1 MPKYFPEDDLIT
13 FLNRLDQEGEA
24 AVEERVKKIDE
35 SMDIF
40 KGKGWKSERSPYFL
54 YNVVESAIEDKI
66 GKLSESKPVIRVLP
80 SSEGLQGAADV
91 LQKSARSVW
100 DRQHMEYR
108 TERLGYLGATMGAA
122 FAVCAWEP
130 ESQEIEIF
138 DKDGRSVIFDPYV
151 QRPEAL
157 STGEYVRLEDWVPL
171 SILHEKY
178 PVRGSLV
185 KADAR
190 VSGFQV
196 SNINS
201 AVSMIRSA
209 FLRLRQ
215 GKEAPSKSP
224 IARAVRREYFVQD
237 RRKTIDDVGDL
248 QIVEGVTKWAETGKP
263 FPGGRRIIRCG
274 DIILSDTPNPYWD
287 AEFPLDMLS
296 WKVDLESAWGPD
308 EIQSVKRL
316 QEAINR
322 IGDAYTRNL
331 LINTVVR
338 VVMEAGALSPDER
351 NKISNQVGQFLE
363 VMPGRKIEFTTPPP
377 LPPDSVNFV
386 DRLIEYVRQKVG
398 ATTPPTQ
405 KRVPSIITG
414 PAIEGLQLMIETP
427 IRTAARRL
435 EDFYERLGK
444 KIISR
449 IFQYYESKRLL
460 HLVGDTGKWTK
471 FEFEREK
478 ILVDE
483 KGDPRS
489 SEDLRKAFKDFSF
502 VIEPGSSL
510 AITRVQRALMKYQ
523 LAQQGWVHPR
533 EVLLE
538 LNMENPD
545 EILKEARKAVEEGL
559 IKLDQRASAN
569 AGGGLDQATGSGI
582 EG

>member
-1 MPKYFPEDDLIT
+1 MPKFFPEDDLIK
-13 FLNRLDQEGEA
+13 FLNRIDTEGEA

-35 SMDIF
+35 NLDIF
-40 KGKGWKSERSPYFL
+40 KGKQWKSERSPYFL
-54 YNVVESAIEDKI
+54 YNVVESSIEDKI

-80 SSEGLQGAADV
+80 SAEGLQDAADV
-91 LQKSARSVW
+91 LQKASRSVW

-122 FAVCAWEP
+122 FACCPWNSEDK
-130 ESQEIEIF
+130 EIEIF

-151 QRPEAL
+151 QRPEGL
-157 STGEYVRLEDWVPL
+157 CSGEYVRLEDWVPL
-171 SILHEKY
+171 SMIREKY
-178 PVRGSLV
+178 PIRGSLV
-185 KADAR
+185 KSDAR

-201 AVSMIRSA
+201 AVSMIRAA

-224 IARAVRREYFVQD
+224 IPRAVRREYFIQD
-237 RRKTIDDVGDL
+237 RRRTIDDLGDL
-248 QIVEGVTKWAETGKP
+248 PIVEGVTKWAENGKP

-274 DIILSDTPNPYWD
+274 DIILSDTFNPYWD
-287 AEFPLDMLS
+287 GEFPVDMLS

-316 QEAINR
+316 QESINR
-322 IGDAYTRNL
+322 IGDGFTRNL

-338 VVMEAGALSPDER
+338 VIMDAGALSPDER
-351 NKISNQVGQFLE
+351 NKISSQVGQFIE
-363 VMPGRKIEFTTPPP
+363 KMPGRSVEFNVPSP
-377 LPPDSVNFV
+377 LPTDSINFIE
-386 DRLIEYVRQKVG
+386 RLVEYIRQKIG

-427 IRTAARRL
+427 IRTAARRI

-444 KIISR
+444 KILSR
-449 IFQYYESKRLL
+449 VFQYYESGRLL
-460 HLVGDTGKWTK
+460 HLVGDSGKWAK

-483 KGDPRS
+483 EGNPRS
-489 SEDLRKAFKDFSF
+489 QEDLRKAFKDFSF

-523 LAQQGWVHPR
+523 LAQQGWVHPE
-533 EVLLE
+533 EVLAE
-538 LNMENPD
+538 LSFENPK
-545 EILKEARKAVEEGL
+545 ETLKKAQEAIQEGL
-559 IKLDQRASAN
+559 IRLSEKGGSGNVPPGGIDQ
-569 AGGGLDQATGSGI
+569 GGGLG
-582 EG
+582 E